1 MIIVGNVLYLFL
13 SILIGTLFISI
24 AFKPFFV
31 FNLLK
36 QSVFFRN
43 NYIIPDN
50 LRLRF
55 GLFGVLIILICLK
68 YFEAIILSKQKEKFI
83 SINTD
88 NGKVRITLFAIEDML
103 AKLLE
108 SKSELSHIKPKIL
121 VDKKFIEVL
130 IRANLTSEV
139 NLVEFA
145 SEIQHQLKEKLQN
158 ILGKE
163 KEIKVEIEIK
173 KMVFSKNK
181 KLTLEAEPKIP
192 FRDY

>member
-1 MIIVGNVLYLFL
+1 MIIVGNVLYLFF

-31 FNLLK
+31 LNLLK